1 MPSPRE
7 VAWKRLALP
16 AGKKEADGQASRWQG
31 ELSEAGLHPWSPAF
45 IWGT

>member
-1 MPSPRE
+1 MPSPGE

-16 AGKKEADGQASRWQG
+16 AGKKEASRWQG
-31 ELSEAGLHPWSPAF
+31 ELSEAGLRPWSPAL